1 MVNGSRNC
9 VSNVEKASIGRDLNT
24 YGELV
29 NKSVS
34 PECRAIIH
42 RLHRYNAQDAVR
54 EPVIGVRC
62 KHSTMNWVLTMF
74 L

>member
-1 MVNGSRNC
+1 MNGSRNYI
-9 VSNVEKASIGRDLNT
+9 SNVEKARIGGGLNT

-29 NKSVS
+29 DKSVS

-42 RLHRYNAQDAVR
+42 RLHRYNAQDTVR
-54 EPVIGVRC
+54 ELAIGVRC
-62 KHSTMNWVLTMF
+62 KHSAMNWVLTMS